1 MLQTNCHSTRDT
13 RRSSNWRRVFLSH
26 FGLTVV
32 VAAAI
37 GCSTET
43 APPANTTTKTAN
55 SPVIKPSFTKDQSG
69 KQTGATLFGSHVTE
83 ASISALKEHESIV
96 HVTIMECEEVDAAAF
111 EALNDLPALTALTIQ
126 NCPIDDA
133 ELVHL
138 DGVTRLR
145 SLSLL
150 NTSVNGSGLGVLK
163 RLENLAVTGP
173 AIRVDELNALDT
185 LTELRALEIGC
196 RDARVTRIESL
207 PKLSNLSA
215 LRLSRVI
222 LDDEAFL
229 ALPAIPNLTEFEFL
243 ADELTDEGI
252 ARITAFPALQSLALA
267 RSRLTDAGL
276 SHVASLKH
284 LESLSLEDCASV
296 TSAGMQHLIGLTEL
310 RHLSLRGTAVRF
322 DGLTQLAAN
331 RKLTKLNI
339 LTTQASAADVEKL
352 RKSMP
357 NCEIVAIPPNPAG

>member
-1 MLQTNCHSTRDT
+1 
-13 RRSSNWRRVFLSH
+13 
-26 FGLTVV
+26 VV
-32 VAAAI
+32 VAAVI

-43 APPANTTTKTAN
+43 APPANTPSTIAI
-55 SPVIKPSFTKDQSG
+55 SPVIKPSITKDQSG
-69 KQTGATLFGSHVTE
+69 KQTGATLFGSHITE

-111 EALNDLPALTALTIQ
+111 KALNDLPALTALTIQ

-133 ELVHL
+133 ALVHL

-150 NTSVNGSGLGVLK
+150 NTNVRGSGLGVLK
-163 RLENLAVTGP
+163 KLENLAVTGP
-173 AIRVDELNALDT
+173 AIHVDELNALGAS
-185 LTELRALEIGC
+185 TELRSLEIGC
-196 RDARVTRIESL
+196 RDLKVTQIESL
-207 PKLSNLSA
+207 AKLPQLSV
-215 LRLSRVI
+215 LRLTRVI

-229 ALPAIPNLTEFEFL
+229 ALPAIPELKELEFQ

-284 LESLSLEDCASV
+284 LKSLSLEDCAGV
-296 TSAGMQHLIGLTEL
+296 TSAGMQHLVGLAEL
-310 RHLSLRGTAVRF
+310 RHLTLRGTAVRV

-339 LTTQASAADVEKL
+339 LTTQASAADIEKL
-352 RKSMP
+352 RKSLP